1 MRVLG
6 IDPGSR
12 IAGYGCLERHGSSP
26 RLVEAGVFRLGG
38 SDDPLPRRLAALE
51 EDLAEAIERLGP
63 TVIGVEAVFSH
74 TSWPASAIVM
84 AHARGVVLL
93 AAQKAGAELV
103 EIPPATVKKALTGS
117 GRASKD
123 QVRRAVA
130 QALGTDGPLEPAD
143 VSDALAV
150 ALTASSRGSIG
161 PGIGPA
167 AAIHSR
173 S

>member
-12 IAGYGCLERHGSSP
+12 IAGYGCVDVAPGET
-26 RLVEAGVFRLGG
+26 RLVEAGVFRLDAG
-38 SDDPLPRRLAALE
+38 SAALGARLAALD
-51 EDLAEAIERLGP
+51 EDLRETIDRLRP
-63 TVIGVEAVFSH
+63 TAIGVEAAFSH
-74 TSWPASAIVM
+74 ASWPASAITM

-93 AAQKAGAELV
+93 AAHRSGAEIV
-103 EIPPATVKKALTGS
+103 ELPPATIKKALTGS

-130 QALGTDGPLEPAD
+130 QALNVGAPLEPAD

-150 ALTASSRGSIG
+150 AI
-161 PGIGPA
+161 A
-167 AAIHSR
+167 AASR
-173 S
+173 RAAASAPGLH

>member
-1 MRVLG
+1 VRVLG

-12 IAGYGCLERHGSSP
+12 IAGYGCVDSIGASP

-38 SDDPLPRRLAALE
+38 SDAPLPRRLAALE
-51 EDLAEAIERLGP
+51 EDLAEAIDRLAP
-63 TVIGVEAVFSH
+63 ALIGVEAVFSH
-74 TSWPASAIVM
+74 TSWPASAITM

-103 EIPPATVKKALTGS
+103 EIPPATIKKALTGS

-123 QVRRAVA
+123 QVRRAVV
-130 QALGTDGPLEPAD
+130 QTLGTDGPLEPAD

-150 ALTASSRGSIG
+150 ALTASSRRPAG
-161 PGIGPA
+161 PETGGP

>member
-12 IAGYGCLERHGSSP
+12 VAGYGCLEIAGPAP
-26 RLVEAGVFRLGG
+26 RLIEAGVFRLGG
-38 SDDPLPRRLAALE
+38 SGHPLPRRLAALE
-51 EDLAEAIERLGP
+51 EDLVEAIERLAP

-74 TSWPASAIVM
+74 TNWPASAITM
-84 AHARGVVLL
+84 AHARGIVLL

-150 ALTASSRGSIG
+150 ALAASSRGG
-161 PGIGPA
+161 FGRGIDDA

-173 S
+173 P

>member
-12 IAGYGCLERHGSSP
+12 LAGYGCIEITTRGETI
-26 RLVEAGVFRLGG
+26 VEAGVFRLGS
-38 SDDPLPRRLAALE
+38 SDAPLPRRLLALE
-51 EDLAEAIERLGP
+51 TDLAETIERLRP
-63 TVIGVEAVFSH
+63 ALIGVESLFSH
-74 TSWPASAIVM
+74 SSWPASALTM

-93 AAQKAGAELV
+93 AAQKAKAQLV
-103 EIPPATVKKALTGS
+103 ELPPAEVKKALTGS

-123 QVRRAVA
+123 QVRRAVEQLLSPNA
-130 QALGTDGPLEPAD
+130 PLEPAD

-150 ALTASSRGSIG
+150 ALAAGTRAEAHTTA
-161 PGIGPA
+161 A
-167 AAIHSR
+167 VHSP